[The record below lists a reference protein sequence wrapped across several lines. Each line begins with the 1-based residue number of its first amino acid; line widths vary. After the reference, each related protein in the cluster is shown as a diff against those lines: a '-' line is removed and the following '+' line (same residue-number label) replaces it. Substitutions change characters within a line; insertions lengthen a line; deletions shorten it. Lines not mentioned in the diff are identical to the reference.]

1 MRSGTQR
8 ERWRMG
14 GWGEPLTAEQAT
26 GVVAGGGSGG
36 NGGAV
41 DLVRAAVSVAEL
53 PPSCPP
59 PELAVAPAAA
69 AAAAEWTCAVA
80 NSLNGRA
87 GTAAAMLLDQRR
99 Q

>member
-1 MRSGTQR
+1 
-8 ERWRMG
+8 MG
-14 GWGEPLTAEQAT
+14 GWGETLTAEQAT

-41 DLVRAAVSVAEL
+41 DLVRAVSVAEL

-59 PELAVAPAAA
+59 PELAVAPATAA

-80 NSLNGRA
+80 NSLSGRA